1 MEIKEEDVYKV
12 LQDVIDPEIGISI
25 VDLELVRKVR
35 ISEDGVHICMTLTS
49 PMCPFADI
57 IISDITDGCIL
68 AGIGEP
74 EIEITFEPV
83 WEPSK
88 NLRLRLGI

>member
-25 VDLELVRKVR
+25 VDLELVRKVTV
-35 ISEDGVHICMTLTS
+35 SESGVHILMTLTS

-57 IISDITDGCIL
+57 IISDINDGCIL

-74 EIEITFEPV
+74 EIELTFEPI

-88 NLRLRLGI
+88 RLKLRLGI